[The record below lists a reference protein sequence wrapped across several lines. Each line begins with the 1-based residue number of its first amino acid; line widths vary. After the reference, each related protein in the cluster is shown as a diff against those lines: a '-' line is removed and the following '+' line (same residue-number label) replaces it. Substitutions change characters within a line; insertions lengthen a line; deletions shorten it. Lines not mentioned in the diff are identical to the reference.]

1 MLSDVFG
8 GEGLVEEDMRRR
20 GVGQGV
26 VGEREIR
33 FQAFSKEKWGRRRK
47 GPR

>member
-8 GEGLVEEDMRRR
+8 GEGFVVEDMRIKERR
-20 GVGQGV
+20 EYQSV

-33 FQAFSKEKWGRRRK
+33 C
-47 GPR
+47 